1 MTTIV
6 ALPDGREVEFPDG
19 TPREEMER
27 AMRDFMAAGAPPPAD
42 LADAVAGNPA
52 PSGETTALG
61 IGGNLAEG
69 INEGIATVLGAPVD
83 LVNMAPM
90 LLNLLPGD
98 QGMTPISDDPVG
110 GGEFFRGLMG
120 DAGFTGNFE
129 PDTRP
134 ERIVRRV
141 GEEVGATALPV
152 AGATLRGANL
162 AARGISPAEMALLD
176 RAIAG
181 PAQRAPV
188 RNVIDE
194 GLTAAGAGAGAQVL
208 KEEFNGSP
216 TAEMIGNLLGGAGTA
231 AATNTVENAVR
242 MGASVA
248 PGATGR
254 MAREEVGRQ
263 LVEAANNPDVL
274 GPGSGARAADAPVE
288 GLNPTL
294 SQATGDLGIEALEN
308 SRRGGPNSGRFA
320 ERGAEQNRA
329 LQDAVDEVA
338 PGGVGDEVARSIMAD
353 AEAQAQREFDEA
365 REVALTEAR
374 KRVAERAAG
383 VEQADAETAATRAAA
398 DPGATKEVSSRAAA
412 ERVTGEGPDAAIQR
426 FRAKR
431 NELYGQVP
439 EDVKVPS
446 EGARATAREI
456 VDKSGRA
463 GSPPREISR
472 IAGAPDNTEV
482 DEAAALLREVF
493 GDEIPDEIEQITFG
507 QAKDDLTVLGDAARA
522 ARKEGRFGDAR
533 KIEQV
538 RDAVRADMESAESA
552 SDALAAANRYE
563 REVYA
568 PRFREGAAYDVT
580 RGKTPPNE
588 YLDKVVSDPNEADRF
603 IKTVEGDE
611 KAMSAARDFMLAD
624 LTRDGADNLN
634 AAKVSKWLKRNE
646 EVLERFPEV
655 RSEVEGIRD
664 RMKAGADGAAK
675 ARADLKAAEADA
687 AEIERWTPPK
697 RDEAI
702 KLYSDEET
710 AQEGVAA
717 LLRGKNSARNVS
729 RIMNL
734 TEGSNEAQDAI
745 KRGFVEFFKR
755 KTRGASQDVEGAFL
769 TRPKAMRDF
778 LDDYG
783 RQMRVIFRDSPEHL
797 KRFEEIVESVTKV
810 NDLASQAP
818 LSKVNRR
825 GDRITLGGVP
835 LTSVMSRVFAAE
847 SGRTSYRFVV
857 SEGLAQVFTRIRQS
871 ANGPALDAL
880 LDEALMDPK
889 LAEVLASTYN
899 KANDRRATRTL
910 SAAATRIAARTARGA
925 ATSGDDESD
934 E

>member
-52 PSGETTALG
+52 PGGETTALG

-98 QGMTPISDDPVG
+98 QGMTPISADPVG

-120 DAGFTGNFE
+120 DAGFTGNFK

-216 TAEMIGNLLGGAGTA
+216 TAEMIGNILGGAGTA

-242 MGASVA
+242 VGASVA

-338 PGGVGDEVARSIMAD
+338 PGGVSDEAARSIMAD

-412 ERVTGEGPDAAIQR
+412 ERVVGDAEDSAISRARGP
-426 FRAKR
+426 R
-431 NELYGQVP
+431 NELYAAVP
-439 EDVKVPS
+439 EDVPVPT
-446 EGARATAREI
+446 EETRAAGKAVAGERGRVDKPVPAADKLADIPDDQPTTDLATAKRDLTAIYSQIKEAE
-456 VDKSGRA
+456 RA
-463 GSPPREISR
+463 GDMDTARRLGRLRDAIRSDI
-472 IAGAPDNTEV
+472 
-482 DEAAALLREVF
+482 EAAEA
-493 GDEIPDEIEQITFG
+493 G
-507 QAKDDLTVLGDAARA
+507 
-522 ARKEGRFGDAR
+522 
-533 KIEQV
+533 
-538 RDAVRADMESAESA
+538 SAE
-552 SDALAAANRYE
+552 LAAANRYE
-563 REVYA
+563 REEFA
-568 PRFREGAAYDVT
+568 PKFREGAAADVR

-624 LTRDGADNLN
+624 LTRDGADSLN

-734 TEGSNEAQDAI
+734 TEGSKEAQDAI

-797 KRFEEIVESVTKV
+797 KRFEEIVDSVTKV